1 MMKHSLSVTGQEGR
15 TGYNLSISYTDNP
28 GLIKDT
34 GYQRYFLRANVY
46 SDITKWLRIGTRVW
60 GYHTDQKKSDTG
72 SLTNINTQKMIPGV
86 YPYYDGKYGAP
97 EANEEDP
104 QSHNPLWDMAQS
116 EGHIKNTQFFTTFY
130 ANVKFLKHFS
140 YDVNL
145 NYKDYR
151 YESMSVNTDYGKY
164 SFSTDQWI
172 AAPKDPADL
181 YTRMAYVRE
190 NHWKLTHLLNY
201 NQTFY
206 KHDIGMLLG
215 FEEERFVKRTTD
227 TAKVIKGDHFASVT
241 IEHQHTNIT
250 RIEKDGEVILDNP
263 YQAECKTVIEK
274 SKLTVKDIL
283 DFADQVRI
291 EDVQPIIDRQIKLN
305 SAIAQEGLDNNY
317 GAQIGKT
324 LMHVWG
330 KSVTTRACARAAAG
344 SDARMGGCS
353 MPVVI
358 NSGSGNQGMTVSLPV
373 IVFADEWEVSH
384 EKLCR
389 SLVVSNLIA
398 IHQKYYIGS
407 LSAYCGAVSAAC
419 GAGAGIT
426 YMYGGT
432 YQQVSLTIINTL
444 GNVGGIVCDGAKPSC
459 AAKIASSVD
468 AALMAFQLSI
478 QNKSFLPGEGI
489 IKDDIEETIKSMGY
503 IGRVG
508 MRSTDTEILNVMIDR
523 ADINQGC

>member
-1 MMKHSLSVTGQEGR
+1 MERRKTMDSALYANYLNILKQELVPALGCTEPIAIAYAAAKARQVLGEFPEHVEMHLSG
-15 TGYNLSISYTDNP
+15 
-28 GLIKDT
+28 
-34 GYQRYFLRANVY
+34 
-46 SDITKWLRIGTRVW
+46 
-60 GYHTDQKKSDTG
+60 
-72 SLTNINTQKMIPGV
+72 NI
-86 YPYYDGKYGAP
+86 
-97 EANEEDP
+97 
-104 QSHNPLWDMAQS
+104 
-116 EGHIKNTQFFTTFY
+116 IKN
-130 ANVKFLKHFS
+130 VKGVTVPNSGGLKGI
-140 YDVNL
+140 DVAAVLGIVGGNADRALEVLSEVTPEDIARTRKLIAQKVCSCTLVEGVDNL
-145 NYKDYR
+145 
-151 YESMSVNTDYGKY
+151 
-164 SFSTDQWI
+164 FI
-172 AAPKDPADL
+172 
-181 YTRMAYVRE
+181 
-190 NHWKLTHLLNY
+190 
-201 NQTFY
+201 
-206 KHDIGMLLG
+206 
-215 FEEERFVKRTTD
+215 
-227 TAKVIKGDHFASVT
+227 TAIVTSGEHTASVT

-263 YQAECKTVIEK
+263 YQSAVTATVDK
-274 SKLTVKDIL
+274 SLLTVKDIL
-283 DFADQVRI
+283 DFADQVRM
-291 EDVQPIIDRQIKLN
+291 EDIQPTIDRQIKMN

-330 KSVTTRACARAAAG
+330 KGVTTRACARAAAG

-432 YQQVSLTIINTL
+432 YQQ
-444 GNVGGIVCDGAKPSC
+444 
-459 AAKIASSVD
+459 
-468 AALMAFQLSI
+468 ALMAFQLSI

-508 MRSTDTEILNVMIDR
+508 MRATDTEILNVMIDQ
-523 ADINQGC
+523 ADINQDC

>member
-1 MMKHSLSVTGQEGR
+1 MDSALYANYLNILKQELVPALGCTEPIAIAYAAAKARQILGEFPDTVEMLLSG
-15 TGYNLSISYTDNP
+15 
-28 GLIKDT
+28 
-34 GYQRYFLRANVY
+34 
-46 SDITKWLRIGTRVW
+46 
-60 GYHTDQKKSDTG
+60 
-72 SLTNINTQKMIPGV
+72 NI
-86 YPYYDGKYGAP
+86 
-97 EANEEDP
+97 
-104 QSHNPLWDMAQS
+104 
-116 EGHIKNTQFFTTFY
+116 IKNVKGVTVPNSGGLKGIDVAAVLGIVGGNADKALEVLSEVTP
-130 ANVKFLKHFS
+130 NV
-140 YDVNL
+140 DNL
-145 NYKDYR
+145 Y
-151 YESMSVNTDYGKY
+151 
-164 SFSTDQWI
+164 I
-172 AAPKDPADL
+172 
-181 YTRMAYVRE
+181 
-190 NHWKLTHLLNY
+190 
-201 NQTFY
+201 
-206 KHDIGMLLG
+206 
-215 FEEERFVKRTTD
+215 
-227 TAKVIKGDHFASVT
+227 TAKVIKGGHYASVT

-250 RIEKDGEVILDNP
+250 HIEKNGEVILDNP
-263 YQAECKTVIEK
+263 YKSDNITTVDK
-274 SKLTVKDIL
+274 SKLAVKDIL
-283 DFADQVRI
+283 DFADQVKI
-291 EDVQPIIDRQIKLN
+291 EDVQPILDRQIKLN
-305 SAIAQEGLDNNY
+305 SAISQEGLDNNY

-373 IVFADEWEVSH
+373 IVFAEEWEVSH

-489 IKDDIEETIKSMGY
+489 IKDDIEETIQSMGY

-508 MRSTDTEILNVMIDR
+508 MRLTDTEILNVMIDQ
-523 ADINQGC
+523 ADINQDC

>member
-1 MMKHSLSVTGQEGR
+1 MDSTLYANYLNILKHELVPALGCTEPIAIAYAAAKARQVLGEFPEQVEMHLSGNIIKNVKGVTVPNSGGLKGIDVAAVLGIVGGNADRALEVLSEVSPEDISRTRELISQKICSCSLVENVDNLFITAIVTSGKHS
-15 TGYNLSISYTDNP
+15 
-28 GLIKDT
+28 
-34 GYQRYFLRANVY
+34 
-46 SDITKWLRIGTRVW
+46 
-60 GYHTDQKKSDTG
+60 
-72 SLTNINTQKMIPGV
+72 
-86 YPYYDGKYGAP
+86 
-97 EANEEDP
+97 
-104 QSHNPLWDMAQS
+104 
-116 EGHIKNTQFFTTFY
+116 
-130 ANVKFLKHFS
+130 
-140 YDVNL
+140 
-145 NYKDYR
+145 
-151 YESMSVNTDYGKY
+151 
-164 SFSTDQWI
+164 
-172 AAPKDPADL
+172 
-181 YTRMAYVRE
+181 
-190 NHWKLTHLLNY
+190 
-201 NQTFY
+201 
-206 KHDIGMLLG
+206 
-215 FEEERFVKRTTD
+215 
-227 TAKVIKGDHFASVT
+227 ASVT

-250 RIEKDGEVILDNP
+250 KITKDGEIILDNP
-263 YQAECKTVIEK
+263 YRSTEAAAIDK
-274 SKLTVKDIL
+274 SLLTVKDIL
-283 DFADQVRI
+283 DFADQVRM
-291 EDVQPIIDRQIKLN
+291 EDIQPVINRQIKLN

-444 GNVGGIVCDGAKPSC
+444 GNIGGIVCDGAKPSC
-459 AAKIASSVD
+459 AAKIATSVD
-468 AALMAFQLSI
+468 AALMAFQLTI

-508 MRSTDTEILNVMIDR
+508 MRATDTEILNVMIDQ
-523 ADINQGC
+523 ANIDQDC

>member
-1 MMKHSLSVTGQEGR
+1 MNSALYANYLNILKQELVPALGCTEPIAIAYAAAKAHQVLGEFPDSVNMSLSG
-15 TGYNLSISYTDNP
+15 
-28 GLIKDT
+28 
-34 GYQRYFLRANVY
+34 
-46 SDITKWLRIGTRVW
+46 
-60 GYHTDQKKSDTG
+60 
-72 SLTNINTQKMIPGV
+72 NI
-86 YPYYDGKYGAP
+86 
-97 EANEEDP
+97 
-104 QSHNPLWDMAQS
+104 
-116 EGHIKNTQFFTTFY
+116 IKN
-130 ANVKFLKHFS
+130 VKGVTVPNSGGLKGI
-140 YDVNL
+140 DVAAILGIVGGNADKALEVLSEITEDDIARTRELVKQHVCSCSLVEGVDNL
-145 NYKDYR
+145 Y
-151 YESMSVNTDYGKY
+151 
-164 SFSTDQWI
+164 I
-172 AAPKDPADL
+172 
-181 YTRMAYVRE
+181 
-190 NHWKLTHLLNY
+190 
-201 NQTFY
+201 
-206 KHDIGMLLG
+206 
-215 FEEERFVKRTTD
+215 

-263 YQAECKTVIEK
+263 YQAECKTVIDK

-358 NSGSGNQGMTVSLPV
+358 NSGSGNQGITVSLPV

-407 LSAYCGAVSAAC
+407 LSAYCGCSQRCMWCRRRYHIHVWRYLSAS
-419 GAGAGIT
+419 ISD
-426 YMYGGT
+426 Y
-432 YQQVSLTIINTL
+432 YQYTRKCRWHRLRWSKTL
-444 GNVGGIVCDGAKPSC
+444 
-459 AAKIASSVD
+459 
-468 AALMAFQLSI
+468 L
-478 QNKSFLPGEGI
+478 
-489 IKDDIEETIKSMGY
+489 
-503 IGRVG
+503 
-508 MRSTDTEILNVMIDR
+508 RSQD
-523 ADINQGC
+523 CFFC

>member
-1 MMKHSLSVTGQEGR
+1 MDSALYANYLNILKQELVPALGCTEPIAIAYAAAKARQILGEFPDTVEMLLSG
-15 TGYNLSISYTDNP
+15 
-28 GLIKDT
+28 
-34 GYQRYFLRANVY
+34 
-46 SDITKWLRIGTRVW
+46 
-60 GYHTDQKKSDTG
+60 
-72 SLTNINTQKMIPGV
+72 NI
-86 YPYYDGKYGAP
+86 
-97 EANEEDP
+97 
-104 QSHNPLWDMAQS
+104 
-116 EGHIKNTQFFTTFY
+116 IKN
-130 ANVKFLKHFS
+130 VKGVTVPNSGRLKGI
-140 YDVNL
+140 DV
-145 NYKDYR
+145 
-151 YESMSVNTDYGKY
+151 
-164 SFSTDQWI
+164 
-172 AAPKDPADL
+172 AAVLGIVGGNADKALEVLSEVTPKDIALTKELIAKKVCSCSLVQNVDNL
-181 YTRMAYVRE
+181 Y
-190 NHWKLTHLLNY
+190 
-201 NQTFY
+201 
-206 KHDIGMLLG
+206 I
-215 FEEERFVKRTTD
+215 
-227 TAKVIKGDHFASVT
+227 
-241 IEHQHTNIT
+241 
-250 RIEKDGEVILDNP
+250 
-263 YQAECKTVIEK
+263 
-274 SKLTVKDIL
+274 TVKDIL
-283 DFADQVRI
+283 DFADQVKI
-291 EDVQPIIDRQIKLN
+291 EDVQPILDRQIKLN
-305 SAIAQEGLDNNY
+305 SAISQEGLDNNY

-373 IVFADEWEVSH
+373 IVFAEEWEVSH

-508 MRSTDTEILNVMIDR
+508 MRLTDTEILNVMIDQ
-523 ADINQGC
+523 ADINQDC